1 VKNENQDFVA
11 PLARRD
17 LFRSAPVSAAFATWF
32 GSGFLP
38 IAPGTWGSL
47 FALPFVEAAYRAAAL
62 PGLAVFAVAVS
73 LGGIPAAGTVGRLLR
88 RGDPSEVV
96 IDEVA
101 GQAISVFPVYALAR
115 TAPPLLFWSLV
126 ALSFVLFRIV
136 DVVKPGLVGKAESL
150 PGGLGVMADDLLGGL
165 LVAVALAA
173 GLLAFR

>member
-1 VKNENQDFVA
+1 MSGNQGAA
-11 PLARRD
+11 PKTWREI
-17 LFRSAPVSAAFATWF
+17 FGTAPIAALFATWF

-38 IAPGTWGSL
+38 VAPGTWGSL
-47 FALPFVEAAYRAAAL
+47 FALPFVELAYRLAAL
-62 PGLAVFAVAVS
+62 PGLAAFAVVVS
-73 LGGIPAAGTVGRLLR
+73 LGGIAVAGTVARLLR

-115 TAPPLLFWSLV
+115 TAGPLIFWGLV
-126 ALSFVLFRIV
+126 GLSFVLFRIV

-165 LVAVALAA
+165 LVAVVLAG
-173 GLLAFR
+173 GLLAFL

>member
-1 VKNENQDFVA
+1 MSGNQGAARATWREIFRVA
-11 PLARRD
+11 PL
-17 LFRSAPVSAAFATWF
+17 SAVLATWF

-47 FALPFVEAAYRAAAL
+47 FALPFVEGAFRLGAL
-62 PGLAVFAVAVS
+62 WGLAAFALVTS
-73 LGGIPAAGTVGRLLR
+73 LGGIVVAGTVARLLQ

-115 TAPPLLFWSLV
+115 TAGPLLFWGLV

-136 DVVKPGLVGKAESL
+136 DVVKPGPVGKAESL

-165 LVAVALAA
+165 LVAVVLAA